1 MPRPAEPVAVDDPTA
16 DLSLSAG
23 CAGLRDA
30 AVTLGLGNAPAPRCY
45 ETVGPDPQVD
55 HVPHSVVVSC
65 GHELVPDKEHPMG
78 FFDKVKGQA
87 KEFKEKVGDK
97 VEDVQGKRKATDLLD
112 DLGRFLYAERT
123 GRTISG
129 ADTEIDRIVGEL
141 KKLEEDGIKILPEH

>member
-1 MPRPAEPVAVDDPTA
+1 
-16 DLSLSAG
+16 
-23 CAGLRDA
+23 
-30 AVTLGLGNAPAPRCY
+30 
-45 ETVGPDPQVD
+45 
-55 HVPHSVVVSC
+55 
-65 GHELVPDKEHPMG
+65 MG

-129 ADTEIDRIVGEL
+129 ADTEIDRIVSEL
-141 KKLEEDGIKILPEH
+141 KKLEDDGIKILPEQ